1 VPERDSTFV
10 FIPSE
15 LAEDVDLP
23 LDVKKDIL
31 YLYAHLGTWTHWQV
45 LGVAWNA
52 SPAEVRAA
60 YVEKVRRYH
69 PDRYAGR
76 RIGAYLGRIER
87 IFRALTLA
95 RDELVDEGRRAAY
108 ARKTAP
114 PASVTKRELDPVQ
127 EEARAKERRARLAR
141 ANPMMGR
148 VARIHELLARGRAA
162 AEEGKWA
169 QASVD
174 FLMVASLDPNHAEA
188 RELAENA
195 RRRAASDKG
204 QALYEAAQAAEAVG
218 NHARAIAI
226 LREASGSDPASP
238 RYAIAAARI
247 AIEAGDADAARSLA
261 EDAVRRA
268 PRDPRALEALG
279 MALHAQG
286 DPREARR
293 ALDQALAIDPEL
305 ASAKALLKKLRWS
318 FLR

>member
-1 VPERDSTFV
+1 VPERDSSFV

-31 YLYAHLGTWTHWQV
+31 YIHAHLGTWTHWQV

-52 SPAEVRAA
+52 PSADVRAA
-60 YVEKVRRYH
+60 YVEKVRRFH
-69 PDRYAGR
+69 PDRYSGR
-76 RIGAYLGRIER
+76 RIGSYLGRIER
-87 IFRALTLA
+87 IFRALTAA

-108 ARKTAP
+108 VRKTAP
-114 PASVTKRELDPVQ
+114 PASTQRQLDPVQ

-141 ANPMMGR
+141 TNPMMGR
-148 VARIHELLARGRAA
+148 VARIHELLARGKSA

-169 QASVD
+169 QAVAD
-174 FLMVASLDPNHAEA
+174 FLMVTSLDPNHAEA
-188 RELAENA
+188 RELAESA

-204 QALYEAAQAAEAVG
+204 QALYEAAQAAEAIG
-218 NHARAIAI
+218 KHARAITI
-226 LREASGSDPASP
+226 LREASELDPGSP
-238 RYAIAAARI
+238 RYGTAAARI
-247 AIEAGDADAARSLA
+247 AIEAGDLEAARSLA
-261 EDAVRRA
+261 EEAVRRA

-286 DPREARR
+286 DTREARR
-293 ALDQALAIDPEL
+293 VLEQALAVEPEL
-305 ASAKALLKKLRWS
+305 ASAKALVKKLRWS